1 MRTMPRQYLA
11 AVLIIALLAC
21 PPAAARAQGDET
33 PTIPTG
39 VSVKMTLGQIVVN
52 WDRPSDPT
60 VSGHRVYRQTEGQ
73 EETLAGETTA
83 PQDTSLT
90 DGGGQSGQTL
100 TYRVAAVGPSGESE
114 RSDPA
119 SITLRPAPIG
129 TTASAFHPTTG
140 EEAKPGYQVFIRRP
154 VDYAR
159 RGDGWGRGWVTQ
171 ITSPAITWQ
180 GNVENLFRRS
190 THPAIIRIY
199 RMLISIILHPAA
211 ATIAPAK

>member
-1 MRTMPRQYLA
+1 MPRQYLA
-11 AVLIIALLAC
+11 VVLIIALL
-21 PPAAARAQGDET
+21 PVMPAAAHAQGDET

-52 WDRPSDPT
+52 WDSPSDLT
-60 VSGHRVYRQTEGQ
+60 VSSHRVYRQTNGQ
-73 EETLAGETTA
+73 EETLAGETTS
-83 PQDTSLT
+83 PQATSLT
-90 DGGGQSGQTL
+90 DGGGQAGQTL
-100 TYRVAAVGPSGESE
+100 TYRVTAVGPSGESE
-114 RSDPA
+114 KSGPA

-140 EEAKPGYQVFIRRP
+140 GKAKPRYQPFIRRP

-171 ITSPAITWQ
+171 ITAPTITWQ

-190 THPAIIRIY
+190 THPAMIRIY
-199 RMLISIILHPAA
+199 RMLISIILHPAVT
-211 ATIAPAK
+211 TIAPAE